1 MSWRGLAASC
11 RPANADRSALAG
23 FAGRAPRAAFPDRS
37 GPALAE
43 RLLLAVCRSRSL
55 GSSSYAERAPR
66 GPPVPIARVRFLRR
80 AGAPPTWSRS
90 LGTRQRGTA
99 SPRPALIAQNSSSR
113 GRLRRA
119 TGRLLACPH
128 LGTRHLP
135 REPAANRGLPLSAAP
150 RESPPG
156 PVPVPGDKEISSGR
170 SARPTRAFPQQFRR
184 VSRSTGQS
192 TGGARLSPGNRSLS
206 TASSTG
212 TSTAT
217 VRTVHHP
224 DTRAADARGWPTPA
238 GGRPPSGPGAGAPHR
253 PAAGPLPAT
262 GRPPRV
268 AGPERTGSRRT
279 PSAGSRSAS
288 RNRPTPAGGCPG
300 ADPEPAHA
308 VGRQPVRFPQPADPR
323 GWLPRSGP
331 ATGVRH
337 RPAAGP
343 PRAPG
348 GSGRRLA
355 QSASKGSCR
364 PASAGGQPSR

>member
-238 GGRPPSGPGAGAPHR
+238 GGRPQSGPAAGARRR

-268 AGPERTGSRRT
+268 AAPERTRSRRT

-288 RNRPTPAGGCPG
+288 RNRPTPAGGCPE
-300 ADPEPAHA
+300 ADRRPACA
-308 VGRQPVRFPQPADPR
+308 IGRQPVHLAHQAAAADGWRSRRPKDLADRRPPEVSRR
-323 GWLPRSGP
+323 GRGSVGSRGHSTLP
-331 ATGVRH
+331 
-337 RPAAGP
+337 
-343 PRAPG
+343 
-348 GSGRRLA
+348 GRR
-355 QSASKGSCR
+355 GSR
-364 PASAGGQPSR
+364 R